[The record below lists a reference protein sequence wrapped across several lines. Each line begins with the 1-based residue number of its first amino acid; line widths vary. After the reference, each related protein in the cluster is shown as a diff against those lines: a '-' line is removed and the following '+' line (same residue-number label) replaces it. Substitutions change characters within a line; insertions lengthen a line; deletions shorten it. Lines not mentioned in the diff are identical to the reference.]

1 MEILN
6 SHSTKTSGIGLIQNK
21 CVRYIMKHCNIYL
34 FLATFLIVSTS
45 FAQTNGS
52 KLSINKLF
60 KELSNQGF
68 ERLIIPINSVYPS
81 SNTSDIASLSASF
94 SDKSIVAL
102 GESTH
107 GTSEFVTLRH
117 RMIQYMVEHLNFR
130 VIAIEANFT
139 AADSINEYILGG
151 QGSAKSAVKSI
162 KQSWV
167 YDNQEF
173 FQLVEW
179 LREFNNG
186 QSAANKVTFYG
197 FDAQNCE
204 PSAKR
209 VQTYV
214 SQYAP
219 SFLSIFDSSSKHFLN
234 DFDEYFAKYS
244 IKELL
249 KMLPAVVADFQNQ
262 WKIVSDYFQANKAEL
277 ISKSDERT
285 YELTLR
291 HWEMVKQPFVRL
303 QYIED
308 ELRGFNHR
316 DSCMADN
323 VDWIKKFENNKKMI
337 LWGHVG
343 HTGSNNSIT
352 TQMGY
357 HLKQR
362 HQANYYTVG
371 FFTNGGTVRVIHVAN
386 RAPVLGE
393 VEIKPLKKHVIT
405 QAFSKGNWPQFFL
418 PMSAINENTELKT
431 HFEQPMKVY
440 YIGSTMEKSTIEQ
453 KLGVEYDAI
462 VFIDKTTAA
471 KP

>member
-1 MEILN
+1 MDILN
-6 SHSTKTSGIGLIQNK
+6 SLPIKTSVICNIQTN
-21 CVRYIMKHCNIYL
+21 CVRYIMKHYNIYL
-34 FLATFLIVSTS
+34 FLATFLFVSS
-45 FAQTNGS
+45 CFAQTNGS
-52 KLSINKLF
+52 KLSVNKVL
-60 KELSNQGF
+60 KELSNLDF
-68 ERLIIPINSVYPS
+68 DRLIIPINSAYPS

-117 RMIQYMVEHLNFR
+117 RMINYMVEHLNFR
-130 VIAIEANFT
+130 VIAIEANFS

-186 QSAANKVTFYG
+186 QPAANKVTFYG

-219 SFLSIFDSSSKHFLN
+219 LFLSIFDSTSKHFQN
-234 DFDEYFAKYS
+234 DFDEYFTKYS
-244 IKELL
+244 EKELL
-249 KMLPAVVADFQNQ
+249 KMLLTEVADFQNQ
-262 WKIVSDYFQANKAEL
+262 WKIVSDYFQTNKAEL
-277 ISKSDERT
+277 ISKSGEHA

-291 HWEMVKQPFVRL
+291 HWEMVKQLFVRL
-303 QYIED
+303 LYIED
-308 ELRGFNHR
+308 ELKSFNHR

-323 VDWIKKFENNKKMI
+323 VDWISKFENKKMI

-343 HTGSNNSIT
+343 HTGSDNSIT

-371 FFTNGGTVRVIHVAN
+371 FFTNGGTVRVIHIVN

-393 VEIKPLKKHVIT
+393 VKIKPLKKHVIT
-405 QAFSKGNWPQFFL
+405 QAFSKGNWSQFFL
-418 PMSAINENTELKT
+418 PMSAINANTGLKAL
-431 HFEQPMKVY
+431 FEQPMKVY

-453 KLGVEYDAI
+453 KLCVEYDAI
-462 VFIDKTTAA
+462 IFIDKTTAA